1 MAEVHPRA
9 AAFRD
14 RAAERYGLTVTVG
27 GFPDGT
33 KAAVDAADALGCAV
47 ARIASSLVFAADGD
61 PVVVVT
67 SGANRVD
74 EGRLVAVLGADRV
87 ATADPDRVR
96 AVTGWAIGGVPPVC
110 HEGDPPILLDRTLLG
125 HETMYA
131 AAGTPT
137 AVFEVDPDRLRRLAD
152 ARVADVAD

>member
-14 RAAERYGLTVTVG
+14 RAAERYGLTVTVEE
-27 GFPDGT
+27 FPDGT
-33 KAAVDAADALGCAV
+33 KTAADAADALGCAV
-47 ARIASSLVFAADGD
+47 DRIASSLVFAVDDD

-74 EGRLVAVLGADRV
+74 EGRLAALLGADRV

-96 AVTGWAIGGVPPVC
+96 AATGWAIGGVPPIC
-110 HEGDPPILLDRTLLG
+110 HEDDPPVLLDRTLLG
-125 HETMYA
+125 HETVYA

-152 ARVADVAD
+152 ARVVDVAD